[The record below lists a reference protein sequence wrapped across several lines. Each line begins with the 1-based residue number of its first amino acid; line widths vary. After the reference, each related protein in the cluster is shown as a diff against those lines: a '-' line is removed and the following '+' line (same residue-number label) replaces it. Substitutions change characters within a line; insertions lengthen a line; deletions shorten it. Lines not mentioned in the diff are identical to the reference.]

1 VIACN
6 QLPVID
12 GKGAWRDTVVV
23 ERLWRTIKYEE
34 VYLRAHASVS
44 EARAGIG
51 RYLSFYSSRGPH
63 SSLDEKIPDQAFFNQ
78 PMPDTVA
85 A

>member
-6 QLPVID
+6 HLQVID
-12 GKGAWRDTVVV
+12 GKGVWRDTVVV
-23 ERLWRTIKYEE
+23 ERLWRTIKYGE
-34 VYLRAHASVS
+34 VYLRAYASVS
-44 EARAGIG
+44 EARAAIG
-51 RYLSFYSSRGPH
+51 RHLGLYNSRPPH

-78 PMPDTVA
+78 PMPEAVA